1 MAGWE
6 ERMFFWMRLYGRVDD
21 LICNL
26 LKKKIVKT
34 KMNERKLIW
43 ERKMRQGG
51 RERERKKSVR
61 N

>member
-26 LKKKIVKT
+26 LKKNCENKNEWKKT
-34 KMNERKLIW
+34 DLREKNET
-43 ERKMRQGG
+43 G